1 VAQPRLAGRDHGDL
15 LLAVGRPAQE
25 AGEVSVARLLH
36 IFHLGVKELLSLW
49 RDPVL
54 LFLIAYS
61 FTFSVYTPAKS
72 AVMDVVNASIAI
84 VDEDDT
90 EVSRVIREAML
101 PPLFLPAQVISF
113 RDINRDM
120 DAGKF
125 TFVVDVPPQFQ
136 RDLAKNLKPDVQIV
150 TDATAM
156 SQAGRGPGYIQQIIS
171 NSVAPFWPLAG
182 SPQAQP
188 LTVLNARARF
198 NPNMLQGWFVAI
210 NQVINNISV
219 LAIFLTGAAVLRERE
234 HGNIE
239 HLLVMPLKPFEL
251 MFAKVWANGLVVL
264 LAAIASLY
272 FTVKGLVGVPIAGS
286 IPLFA
291 GGMAVYLF
299 SVTSLG
305 IMLATIVRSM
315 PQFGLLAFPVFIGM
329 SLLSG
334 GQTPL
339 ESMPLPLQKFMQF
352 VPSTHFVSF
361 AQAVLFRDASFA
373 MVWPQVLKMFLIGS
387 AYTVFT
393 LSRFRKMLAAVQ

>member
-1 VAQPRLAGRDHGDL
+1 MQRF
-15 LLAVGRPAQE
+15 
-25 AGEVSVARLLH
+25 LH
-36 IFHLGVKELLSLW
+36 IFQLGLKELVSLY

-84 VDEDDT
+84 VDEDDS
-90 EVSRVIREAML
+90 EVSRIAREAML
-101 PPLFLPAQVISF
+101 PPLFLPSSVISF

-120 DAGKF
+120 DAGKY

-136 RDLAKNLKPDVQIV
+136 QDLAKNLKPTVQIV
-150 TDATAM
+150 SDATAM
-156 SQAGRGPGYIQQIIS
+156 SQAGRGPGYIQQII
-171 NSVAPFWPLAG
+171 NNAVQPFWPAAG
-182 SPQAQP
+182 AQQAQP
-188 LTVLNARARF
+188 LALLNARARF
-198 NPNMLQGWFVAI
+198 NPNMEQGWFVAI

-239 HLLVMPLKPFEL
+239 HLLVMPLKPYEL

-264 LAAIASLY
+264 LAAIASL
-272 FTVKGLVGVPIAGS
+272 FLIVKGAVGVPVAGS

-291 GGMAVYLF
+291 LGMAVYLF

-305 IMLATIVRSM
+305 VMLATVVRSM
-315 PQFGLLAFPVFIGM
+315 PQFGLLAFPVFISM

-339 ESMPLPLQKFMQF
+339 ESMPIALQKIMQF

-361 AQAVLFRDASFA
+361 SQAVLFRDASPA
-373 MVWPQVLKMFLIGS
+373 MVWPQLLKMFLIGS
-387 AYTVFT
+387 AYSVFT